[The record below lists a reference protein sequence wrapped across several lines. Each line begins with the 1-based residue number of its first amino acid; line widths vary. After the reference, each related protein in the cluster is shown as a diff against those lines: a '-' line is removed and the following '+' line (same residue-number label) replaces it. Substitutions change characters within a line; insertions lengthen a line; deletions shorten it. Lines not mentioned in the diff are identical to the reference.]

1 MMESLDELINDCKI
15 GKRKAQ
21 AILYKKYASRLLG
34 LCMRYCK
41 SRDEA
46 EDVLQEGFIKI
57 FHKIHSLEKNSSLEP
72 WMKRIMINTAINS
85 YHKNLK
91 FNLNQDIDEVYIEES
106 TEEEID
112 YMPEVSPQ
120 MVMNYIQELPEGYRM
135 VLNMYVFDGF
145 SHNEIA
151 EELGIS
157 VNTSK
162 TQLLKARKKLKLRFH
177 SATEG
182 YHI

>member
-1 MMESLDELINDCKI
+1 MKALDDLINDCKV

-21 AILYKKYASRLLG
+21 SVLYKKYASSLLG

-41 SRDEA
+41 SKGEA
-46 EDVLQEGFIKI
+46 EDVLQDGFIKI
-57 FHKIHSLEKNSSLEP
+57 FEKIKTLEKSSSLEP

-91 FNLNQDIDEVYIEES
+91 YYYNQDIEDIQIEDQVEEVNV
-106 TEEEID
+106 
-112 YMPEVSPQ
+112 YMPDVNPD
-120 MVMNYIQELPEGYRM
+120 MVLKSVQELPEGYKM

-145 SHNEIA
+145 SHKEIA
-151 EELGIS
+151 EELNIS

-162 TQLLKARKKLKLRFH
+162 TQLLKARKKLKQQFTK
-177 SATEG
+177 AVKA
-182 YHI
+182 